1 MPNWCQNVATI
12 VHEDK
17 EKIDAIEN
25 ELNKEK
31 DDIALFQMLRPRP
44 ADQEET
50 WYAWNCDNWGTKWD
64 ISYCDFDRIDDYTI
78 KLNFDTAWGPCTTL
92 YEHMETEGYTV
103 AAYYNEDGMCFCGQF
118 VDGYDDHYEYSDLD
132 SAAIQYELPSEID
145 ELFGISE
152 RMQEWEAE
160 NEADEDDVLND
171 DEEDEEPEEPEY
183 EMTEWFNVKTKPVH
197 IGEYEVQYKEANSW
211 PFPTRLN
218 WTGKKWMNGQGEER
232 KDVGQ
237 WRGLTDWQHQMIVEM
252 ENLKEEFEKLSVK

>member
-31 DDIALFQMLRPRP
+31 DDVALFQMLRPRP

-103 AAYYNEDGMCFCGQF
+103 TAYYNEEGMAFCGSF
-118 VDGYDDHYEYSDLD
+118 IDGYDDYHDYSNL
-132 SAAIQYELPSEID
+132 SSEEMRENIPFEIED
-145 ELFGISE
+145 LFGICE
-152 RMQEWEAE
+152 RKEEWEAE
-160 NEADEDDVLND
+160 NEEESDD
-171 DEEDEEPEEPEY
+171 DEEPEEPEY
-183 EMTEWFNVKTKPVH
+183 EMTEWFDVKTKPVH

-232 KDVGQ
+232 ADVGK
-237 WRGLTDWQHQMIVEM
+237 WRGITEAEYLMTTGLEQ
-252 ENLKEEFEKLSVK
+252 LKEEFEKLSV